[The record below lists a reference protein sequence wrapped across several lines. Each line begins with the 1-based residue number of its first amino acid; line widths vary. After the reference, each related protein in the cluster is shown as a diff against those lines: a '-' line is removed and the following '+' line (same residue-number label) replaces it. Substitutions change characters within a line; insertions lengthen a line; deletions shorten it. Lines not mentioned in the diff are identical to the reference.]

1 MGQQKN
7 KNNNNKKQKNKKNK
21 NKNKK
26 TTKKKNKKTTKQQ
39 QNQKK
44 TKKKQQI
51 TTKKK
56 SENITYFAGI
66 QVVFLTLVFSHV
78 SDFHFR
84 NTLSDFFTQQVS
96 KMRKSENRN
105 IDIFET
111 VSKQKAFKRRL
122 TRWHRRERPNDTP
135 SRTPHTESYPM
146 IYLTS
151 PHYGGTH

>member
-1 MGQQKN
+1 MSFFGSRFNPRFVPRFVPRFNPQFHPDHPFGHKYHSPWQ
-7 KNNNNKKQKNKKNK
+7 
-21 NKNKK
+21 
-26 TTKKKNKKTTKQQ
+26 
-39 QNQKK
+39 
-44 TKKKQQI
+44 KQQI

-66 QVVFLTLVFSHV
+66 QVVFRTLVFSRV
-78 SDFHFR
+78 SDFRFR
-84 NTLSDFFTQQVS
+84 NTLSDLLYTAVS

-122 TRWHRRERPNDTP
+122 TRWHRRGRPNDTP

-146 IYLTS
+146 IYLTY
-151 PHYGGTH
+151 PHYGGTD

>member
-1 MGQQKN
+1 MCECVYVCTSKPVVPVGQKKKKQKKKKKKT
-7 KNNNNKKQKNKKNK
+7 KNNNQ
-21 NKNKK
+21 
-26 TTKKKNKKTTKQQ
+26 
-39 QNQKK
+39 
-44 TKKKQQI
+44 
-51 TTKKK
+51 KK

-66 QVVFLTLVFSHV
+66 QVVFRTLVFSRV
-78 SDFHFR
+78 SDFRFR
-84 NTLSDFFTQQVS
+84 NTLSDLFYTAVS

-151 PHYGGTH
+151 PHYGGTDTH